1 MGDAGV
7 SKDQMMEPERRL
19 VRALLCSLCPV
30 NVTQIVHM
38 SQTLAAQRR
47 VQEER
52 QRAMFSHQA
61 EEIVYPKL
69 TEGSEQDDGPKPID
83 RNEEFLRL
91 MMEQMDDEAL
101 ETD

>member
-1 MGDAGV
+1 MLKLYFLQFNVLNLFSQKYVIFSYNIVIGF
-7 SKDQMMEPERRL
+7 RCF
-19 VRALLCSLCPV
+19 CS
-30 NVTQIVHM
+30 T
-38 SQTLAAQRR
+38 
-47 VQEER
+47 
-52 QRAMFSHQA
+52 MFSHQT

-83 RNEEFLRL
+83 RNEEFLRH